1 MRRDDQR
8 VDFNSR
14 PSARG
19 DECDSPTRETAEI
32 SIHAP
37 PRGATGVISP
47 LSSCVL
53 FQFTPLCEG
62 RQVVHKPQK
71 TAVLFQFTP
80 LREGRPGG
88 VLHNHQRQDF
98 NSRPSARGD
107 VFYQPTSVIIAISI
121 HAPPRGAT
129 CRRDGIHRT
138 WDFNSRPSARG
149 DFSVSGLSCACSDY
163 FNSRPSARGDG
174 KSRDFP
180 TKKPIS
186 IHAPPR
192 GATVI
197 LRQSYLRCFISIH
210 APPRGATLE
219 DLDPSIIISI
229 HAPPRGATG
238 RGLS

>member
-80 LREGRPGG
+80 LREGRLPDGG
-88 VLHNHQRQDF
+88 EEESKENF

-107 VFYQPTSVIIAISI
+107 DAD
-121 HAPPRGAT
+121 A
-129 CRRDGIHRT
+129 
-138 WDFNSRPSARG
+138 SA
-149 DFSVSGLSCACSDY
+149 
-163 FNSRPSARGDG
+163 
-174 KSRDFP
+174 
-180 TKKPIS
+180 
-186 IHAPPR
+186 H
-192 GATVI
+192 
-197 LRQSYLRCFISIH
+197 
-210 APPRGATLE
+210 
-219 DLDPSIIISI
+219 
-229 HAPPRGATG
+229 
-238 RGLS
+238 RGL